1 MPLGTVD
8 RSPPPFFKQ
17 GASAVSKLMVFSAVA
32 LLLMVVDVRFKIAA
46 PLRAVVSVA
55 LAPMQW
61 LVLQPVQAVRGMG
74 GYFGS
79 LQQAQADAQRAET
92 NLLQQVQ
99 RAALVEHLAQE
110 NESLRALLKMN
121 QRLQTPAVG
130 AEVLYDAADP
140 YSRKV
145 VINRGQTH
153 GVSSGSAVMDGYGVV
168 GQVTR
173 VYPFTAEL
181 TLLTDRDQ
189 AIPVLDT
196 RTGQRSLAF
205 GLPDRRGDR
214 LELRF
219 VPANTDLRVG
229 DVLTT
234 SGVDGVYPAGLPVA
248 QISHIERRGES
259 GFARV
264 ECTPTAQV
272 AGALRVLVLTPP
284 TPEATP

>member
-189 AIPVLDT
+189 AIPVLNT

>member
-1 MPLGTVD
+1 
-8 RSPPPFFKQ
+8 
-17 GASAVSKLMVFSAVA
+17 MVFSALA
-32 LLLMVVDVRFKIAA
+32 LLLMVADARLNIAT

-55 LAPMQW
+55 LAPLQW
-61 LVLQPVQAVRGMG
+61 VVMQPVQAVRGLG

-79 LQQAQADAQRAET
+79 LQQAQAEAQRAES

-110 NESLRALLKMN
+110 NESLRSLLKMN
-121 QRLQTPAVG
+121 TRLGAPAVG

-140 YSRKV
+140 YGRKV
-145 VINRGQTH
+145 VVNRGQTH
-153 GVSSGSAVMDGYGVV
+153 GVTSGSAVMDGYGVI
-168 GQVTR
+168 GQVTQ
-173 VYPFTAEL
+173 VYPFTAEV

-189 AIPVLDT
+189 AIPVLNT

-272 AGALRVLVLTPP
+272 AGALRVLVLTAARTEPKP
-284 TPEATP
+284 

>member
-17 GASAVSKLMVFSAVA
+17 GASAVSKLMVFSALA
-32 LLLMVVDVRFKIAA
+32 LLLMVADARLNIAT

-55 LAPMQW
+55 LAPLQW
-61 LVLQPVQAVRGMG
+61 VVMQPVQAVRGFG

-79 LQQAQADAQRAET
+79 LQQARAEAQRAES

-110 NESLRALLKMN
+110 NESLRSLLKMN
-121 QRLQTPAVG
+121 TRLGAPAVG

-140 YSRKV
+140 YGRKV
-145 VINRGQTH
+145 VVNRGQTH
-153 GVSSGSAVMDGYGVV
+153 GVTSGSAVMDGYGVI
-168 GQVTR
+168 GQVTQ
-173 VYPFTAEL
+173 VYPFTAEV

-189 AIPVLDT
+189 AIPVLNT

-272 AGALRVLVLTPP
+272 AGALRVLVLTAARTEPKP
-284 TPEATP
+284 

>member
-17 GASAVSKLMVFSAVA
+17 GASAVSKLMVFSALA
-32 LLLMVVDVRFKIAA
+32 LLLMVADARLQIAT
-46 PLRAVVSVA
+46 PLRAAVAVA
-55 LAPMQW
+55 LAPLQW
-61 LVLQPVQAVRGMG
+61 VVMQPVQAARGLG

-79 LQQAQADAQRAET
+79 LQQAQADARRAES
-92 NLLQQVQ
+92 NLLEQVQ

-110 NESLRALLKMN
+110 NENLRGLLRMN
-121 QRLQTPAVG
+121 ARLGTPAVG
-130 AEVLYDAADP
+130 AEVLFDAADP

-145 VINRGQTH
+145 VVNRGHTH
-153 GVSSGSAVMDGYGVV
+153 GVASGSAVMDGYGVV
-168 GQVTR
+168 GQVTQ
-173 VYPFTAEL
+173 VYPFTAEV

-189 AIPVLDT
+189 AIPVLNT

-264 ECTPTAQV
+264 ECVPTAQV
-272 AGALRVLVLTPP
+272 AGALRVLVLTPAKTEP
-284 TPEATP
+284 TP

>member
-17 GASAVSKLMVFSAVA
+17 GASAVSKLMVFSALA
-32 LLLMVVDVRFKIAA
+32 LLLMVADARLNIAT

-55 LAPMQW
+55 LAPLQW
-61 LVLQPVQAVRGMG
+61 VVMQPVQAVRGLG

-79 LQQAQADAQRAET
+79 LQQAQAEAQRAES

-110 NESLRALLKMN
+110 NESLRSLLKMN
-121 QRLQTPAVG
+121 TRLGAPAVG

-140 YSRKV
+140 YGRKV
-145 VINRGQTH
+145 VVNRGQTH
-153 GVSSGSAVMDGYGVV
+153 GVTSGSAVMDGYGVI
-168 GQVTR
+168 GQVTQ
-173 VYPFTAEL
+173 VYPFTAEV

-189 AIPVLDT
+189 AIPVLNT

-272 AGALRVLVLTPP
+272 AGALRVLVLTAARTEPKP
-284 TPEATP
+284 

>member
-17 GASAVSKLMVFSAVA
+17 GASAVSKLMVFSALA
-32 LLLMVVDVRFKIAA
+32 LLLMVADARLKIAT
-46 PLRAVVSVA
+46 PLRAAVSVA
-55 LAPMQW
+55 LAPLQW
-61 LVLQPVQAVRGMG
+61 VVMQPVQVVRGLG

-79 LQQAQADAQRAET
+79 LQQAQTDARRAET

-110 NESLRALLKMN
+110 NENLRALLKMN
-121 QRLQTPAVG
+121 TRLGTPAVG

-145 VINRGQTH
+145 VVNRGQTH
-153 GVSSGSAVMDGYGVV
+153 GVASGSAVMDGYGVV
-168 GQVTR
+168 GQVTQ
-173 VYPFTAEL
+173 VYPFTAEV

-189 AIPVLDT
+189 AIPVLNT

-264 ECTPTAQV
+264 ECVPTAQV
-272 AGALRVLVLTPP
+272 AGALRVLVLTPA
-284 TPEATP
+284 ATEPKP